1 MAKNQ
6 SITEWLQSLPK
17 WGVYALMAGI
27 LVVVGIPMVYYGFGF
42 NKKPQ
47 EETRQPVKIDMQ
59 DADVE
64 SYDKTRMQTYQDAD
78 MNKNINKNRD
88 DYWDSLSDDL
98 VSKGNVNDDLSG
110 YTPNEQYLIR
120 NGLKTREQ
128 VDRERAAEAA
138 AAAQRTAALSGYGS
152 GSAAPQ
158 RPMTQDQKDSAYF
171 ARLERSMQIASKYMP
186 QDTGTEAP
194 EQPQPTEPVEEKKEE
209 EQRKIDITNQLSN
222 LPSDSF
228 SGDGIVTSL
237 VGPEESDVVHYAGTK
252 QSKPVKAT
260 FLKNETLSNGQRVII
275 RLMQDMTLSDGTI
288 IPANTH
294 ITGTCAFSSRLKIDV
309 KMLHYNGRMFPTD
322 ISVYDNDGT
331 EGIYCPTV
339 EKSKKN
345 KRRAKEVAGG
355 TMSALGSVAGTL
367 LMGNPFIGRIASTGL
382 SAATSVIND
391 DGSVSV
397 KVSPGYEF
405 YVFENVKKDGKG
417 MY

>member
-17 WGVYALMAGI
+17 WGVYALMAGV
-27 LVVVGIPMVYYGFGF
+27 LVVVGIPMVYYGFGL

-47 EETRQPVKIDMQ
+47 TETRQPVKIDMQ

-64 SYDKTRMQTYQDAD
+64 SFDKTRMQTYQDAD
-78 MNKNINKNRD
+78 MNKNINRNRD

-138 AAAQRTAALSGYGS
+138 AAAQRAAAMNGYGS

-186 QDTGTEAP
+186 QDTGTDAP
-194 EQPQPTEPVEEKKEE
+194 EQPQPVEPAEEKKEE
-209 EQRKIDITNQLSN
+209 EQRKIDISNQLSN
-222 LPSDSF
+222 LPTDSF

-237 VGPEESDVVHYAGTK
+237 VGPQETDVVHYAGTK